1 MLKTAIVVPAHN
13 EEKRIGKTLEAYS
26 AYFERCRKEKLLD
39 YEIIVVINN
48 TTDRTEEIV
57 KGFGKS
63 NPRISY
69 IDFPA
74 KGKGLAVMGG
84 FRHALGRKNDL
95 IGFVDADMATPPE
108 AFYALIE
115 HAEKH
120 DGVIAGRWRK
130 DSVIP
135 VKQTVL
141 GRIKSSIFNM
151 VVRALFLFPYRDTQ
165 CGAKLFTAEA
175 ARVLVDN
182 VGMTKWA
189 FDIEVLY
196 VLKREGF
203 RVREIATIW
212 EEKKNTKIELVRDS
226 IEMFLAVVRLR
237 LQHSPWSFFVRA
249 YDALPTG
256 LKIHHKIWT

>member
-1 MLKTAIVVPAHN
+1 MKTAIIIPAYN
-13 EEKRIGKTLEAYS
+13 EEQRIGKTLEAYS
-26 AYFERCRKEKLLD
+26 SYFKKKKSNSFN

-48 TTDRTEEIV
+48 TSDNTEAVV
-57 KGFGKS
+57 KKYQKKD
-63 NPRISY
+63 NHISY
-69 IDFPA
+69 LNL
-74 KGKGLAVMGG
+74 KRGGKGYAVQEG
-84 FRHALGRKNDL
+84 FKYALKTKINFL
-95 IGFVDADMATPPE
+95 GFVDADLATPPE

-135 VKQTVL
+135 VKQTTL

-165 CGAKLFTAEA
+165 CGAKLFTAKA
-175 ARVLVDN
+175 ARMLVDN

-237 LQHSPWSFFVRA
+237 LQHSPWNFFVRA
-249 YDALPTG
+249 YDALPTQ
-256 LKIHHKIWT
+256 LKIHHKIWK